1 MCGTRRSNIKV
12 KTSCGWQSHKI
23 MGVRFTT
30 AAENR
35 LIFPQY
41 ESQSLK
47 RGWNGR
53 CFWGNYWKMSSK
65 TTTDYAS
72 CLKTRR
78 NRDWVSKFLRGV
90 TAEMAP
96 MKWKLRVLWKSSCVG
111 WGFAGANP
119 WRKVLLKW
127 TQVWKAE
134 ADSCRNVCWSS
145 TGERLFC
152 WSKHER
158 TRGVR
163 FFTNDTRVL
172 AALHFVVELHVLGLH
187 REMGSKNPVGLW
199 YSFFLP

>member
-1 MCGTRRSNIKV
+1 MEDASGEIIEKCHPKQLQTMPVVQK
-12 KTSCGWQSHKI
+12 QD
-23 MGVRFTT
+23 TT
-30 AAENR
+30 G
-35 LIFPQY
+35 I
-41 ESQSLK
+41 
-47 RGWNGR
+47 
-53 CFWGNYWKMSSK
+53 
-65 TTTDYAS
+65 
-72 CLKTRR
+72 
-78 NRDWVSKFLRGV
+78 VSKFLRGV

-127 TQVWKAE
+127 TRVWKAE